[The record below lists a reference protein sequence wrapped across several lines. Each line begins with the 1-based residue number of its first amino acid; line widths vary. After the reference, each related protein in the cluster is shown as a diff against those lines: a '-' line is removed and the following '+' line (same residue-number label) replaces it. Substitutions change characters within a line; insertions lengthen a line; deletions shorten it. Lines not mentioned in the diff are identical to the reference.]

1 MIISF
6 CIVVALGVMPP
17 APLPGLGPVPTLPGG
32 FLSRP
37 TPGPAYKPLDTEKA
51 NTNNNNSV
59 NNKGNPSDT
68 KSVSKSP
75 SKSPKKSPVK
85 NVQLIKS
92 GDQTSQENSS
102 FDSSDIIYQC

>member
-1 MIISF
+1 
-6 CIVVALGVMPP
+6 MPP
-17 APLPGLGPVPTLPGG
+17 APLPGLGPVSTLPGG

-37 TPGPAYKPLDTEKA
+37 APGPAYKPLDTERP
-51 NTNNNNSV
+51 NTNNNNSL
-59 NNKGNPSDT
+59 NNKETPLEANVET
-68 KSVSKSP
+68 
-75 SKSPKKSPVK
+75 KSPKKSPVK